1 MKPTFFK
8 KHAELICKECK
19 RCPWNNEV
27 KGCRFLKECHF
38 LKERIRYIKRA
49 YAAFTPTVSE
59 IEDVIAKTFIGDT
72 KQMMTVSY
80 AVLTLIKQKRGEV

>member
-38 LKERIRYIKRA
+38 LKERIRYIKMA
-49 YAAFTPTVSE
+49 YTAFTPDREELIKVLILYFKHREPSFLVADD
-59 IEDVIAKTFIGDT
+59 I
-72 KQMMTVSY
+72 
-80 AVLTLIKQKRGEV
+80 LTLIKQKRGEG